1 MRKNFLQR
9 LQKIKINDIL
19 HIFLFILAIIPSF
32 IYKITHKSHWLIC
45 DYENEARDNGYYFY
59 KYMRENH
66 KDKIVWYAINKKSP
80 DYIKVKPL
88 GKVVKYGSFFHWI
101 LYLSAS
107 INISSQKGG
116 KPNAAICY
124 FLEVFGILK
133 NKRVFLQH
141 GIIKDDLPYIHYKN
155 AKFSLFTTST
165 KKEFEYV
172 KNNFGYPDGVVKQL
186 GLCRFDDLKDTSDK
200 ETILIMPTWRQWI
213 ANKDYKTKEAESFE
227 NFTETEYFKMWT
239 SLLKSKELYQIL
251 EQNNKKIIFYPH
263 RNMQPFINDFKE
275 FSNERITI
283 ANFPTYDVHELLKEA
298 YLLITDYSSVAMD
311 FCYMEKPVIYY
322 QFDYEKF
329 RKYHMERGYFSYKR
343 DGFGKIIDNEKE
355 LIEEIKNKINVYEL
369 EDKYKERVNL
379 FFDLKDSN
387 NNKRTYEAIKELER
401 N

>member
-1 MRKNFLQR
+1 
-9 LQKIKINDIL
+9 
-19 HIFLFILAIIPSF
+19 
-32 IYKITHKSHWLIC
+32 
-45 DYENEARDNGYYFY
+45 
-59 KYMRENH
+59 MRENH

-80 DYIKVKPL
+80 DYTKVKPL

-263 RNMQPFINDFKE
+263 RNMQPRIFK
-275 FSNERITI
+275 
-283 ANFPTYDVHELLKEA
+283 
-298 YLLITDYSSVAMD
+298 
-311 FCYMEKPVIYY
+311 
-322 QFDYEKF
+322 
-329 RKYHMERGYFSYKR
+329 
-343 DGFGKIIDNEKE
+343 
-355 LIEEIKNKINVYEL
+355 
-369 EDKYKERVNL
+369 
-379 FFDLKDSN
+379 
-387 NNKRTYEAIKELER
+387 
-401 N
+401 